1 MSEAFGWAWKKFRQN
16 AAALIVP
23 VLVYGLLLGAAYG
36 LIALSTGMGTGVGT
50 NSGDSTS
57 AITNLWPGEWAM
69 MVIGYLLVFAVGV
82 FAQSAFLTG
91 CLDIADG
98 RPVTIGSFFRP
109 RNFGTV
115 ILAALLVSVLS
126 TLASAL
132 CFLPGLIFGIFAMF
146 TVPFAIDRAQ
156 PPVTALTASL
166 STVWSN
172 FGNALLAWLV
182 EVVVIVVGAL
192 ACGLGLLVGLP
203 VAALILIYTFRTL
216 SGGRVVPLEQGYP
229 QGPPPG
235 YQPS

>member
-1 MSEAFGWAWKKFRQN
+1 PA
-16 AAALIVP
+16 
-23 VLVYGLLLGAAYG
+23 LVYGLLLSAAYG
-36 LIALSTGMGTGVGT
+36 LIALSTGMATT
-50 NSGDSTS
+50 ITSSDDYTS
-57 AITNLWPGEWAM
+57 ATTNLGPGEWAV

-98 RPVTIGSFFRP
+98 RPVTIGAFFKP
-109 RNFGTV
+109 RNVGPV

-126 TLASAL
+126 VLASTL

-156 PPVTALTASL
+156 PPVTALTSSL

-182 EVVVIVVGAL
+182 QVAVVAIGAL
-192 ACGLGLLVGLP
+192 VCGVGLLVALP
-203 VAALILIYTFRTL
+203 VAALILIYTYRTL
-216 SGGRVVPLEQGYP
+216 SGGRVVPLEQGYQ

-235 YQPS
+235 YQPF